1 MAGAG
6 SQHQPSD
13 GNMLTPDAIANLLSA
28 PADPP
33 SQDQARAHR
42 TALLGD
48 VLFTAQKL
56 RDAGSEEIDSLAE
69 KLGDGS
75 RDASWRLPLG
85 DSGLL
90 DFFLSIIV
98 SSSSSSHGLRPALRR
113 HMLRLIGNSCADTDE
128 NRQRVVASNALPVII
143 GFLADDDASLPFAV
157 PVLYNV
163 LVDYEPAQAQ
173 ASASSLTARLVDL
186 LTSTRLAEA
195 PHLVGIIAKILALLA
210 THETEATLAPPQTP
224 AVLLTLALTPTTDAE
239 DFVSLAAVALAYLTH
254 APVQAALVAA
264 GAVPVLLAAF
274 YHLQTQ
280 LDAVDVGGGDDDD
293 DADAAAQLRALPQSF
308 VQVLADVSYADE
320 FAARHPLGDP
330 VLDTL
335 QSWLSLPNPHL
346 RAAACLCLGNVAR
359 SDEASFALVRDHAV
373 HLPLVGLL
381 RDATDSLLLHSA
393 LSFLKNLAIPSQNK
407 PVLGDAGL
415 LDPDVLPRVWS
426 LDANPQVQFAAVSL
440 TRLLLVN
447 TPANVR
453 RLCAP
458 LDADPLSPAHGTT
471 QLHRLLDIFS
481 RTDAEHT
488 RTEAARAAAVVCR
501 VLHTAPIPPV
511 LPDWDSSADGYVFRP
526 DKPLSPTA
534 VAEAEGDGS
543 ARRREKFYRQHAG
556 LNRVLAFLVTQTRF
570 PVLRSEAWFVFALM
584 CRAKDGAAV
593 VIRALEVPGSFEAL
607 TRAITGRP
615 APAHDD
621 DDAVA
626 NAVERAAPAAAAAA
640 AEDTAG
646 QQAVVVGGGGG
657 GGGSASSVVEGLGLE
672 PQQADPSQ
680 AAGMKKVD
688 RENGLVMVSEL
699 VKNHADE
706 LPASRRAAF
715 EEMLKEGGEM
725 LVGEKGKGKV

>member
-1 MAGAG
+1 MAEAG
-6 SQHQPSD
+6 FQQQPSD
-13 GNMLTPDAIANLLSA
+13 NNMLTPDAIANLLSSA
-28 PADPP
+28 PARADPG
-33 SQDQARAHR
+33 SQDEGRAHK

-48 VLFTAQKL
+48 VLSTAQRL
-56 RDAGSEEIDSLAE
+56 WDTGSEEIDAVAE

-85 DSGLL
+85 DSGVL

-98 SSSSSSHGLRPALRR
+98 SSSEGLRPALKR

-128 NRQRVVASNALPVII
+128 NRERVVASGALPVII
-143 GFLADDDASLPFAV
+143 SFLGDDAALPFAV

-173 ASASSLTARLVDL
+173 ASASSLTTHLVDL
-186 LTSTRLAEA
+186 LTSTRLADA
-195 PHLVGIIAKILALLA
+195 PHLVGIVAKILALLA

-239 DFVSLAAVALAYLTH
+239 DFVSLTAVALAYLTH
-254 APVQAALVAA
+254 APIQAALVAA
-264 GAVPVLLAAF
+264 GAVPILLAAF

-280 LDAVDVGGGDDDD
+280 LEAVEVEDD
-293 DADAAAQLRALPQSF
+293 DAAAQLRALPQSF
-308 VQVLADVSYADE
+308 VQVLADVSYADD
-320 FAARHPLGDP
+320 FAAQHPLGSP
-330 VLDTL
+330 VLATL

-346 RAAACLCLGNVAR
+346 RTAACLCLGNVAR
-359 SDEASFALVRDHAV
+359 SDEASFALVRDHDV
-373 HLPLVGLL
+373 HLPVVGLL

-415 LDPDVLPRVWS
+415 FEPDVLPRVWS
-426 LDANPQVQFAAVSL
+426 LDVNPQVQFAAVSL

-458 LDADPLSPAHGTT
+458 LDPDPLSPAHGTT

-501 VLHTAPIPPV
+501 VLHTAPITPT
-511 LPDWDSSADGYVFRP
+511 LFDSDASANAYVFRP
-526 DKPLSPTA
+526 EKPLSPTA
-534 VAEAEGDGS
+534 VAEAAEGDGS
-543 ARRREKFYRQHAG
+543 ARRREKFYRQHPS
-556 LNRVLAFLVTQTRF
+556 LNHALAFLVTQTRF

-584 CRAKDGAAV
+584 CRAKDGADV
-593 VIRALEVPGSFEAL
+593 VIRALSVAGAFEAL
-607 TRAITGRP
+607 TQAVTGRTLSEDDAQQGDSAGAKAIEE
-615 APAHDD
+615 APASA
-621 DDAVA
+621 DA
-626 NAVERAAPAAAAAA
+626 
-640 AEDTAG
+640 AG
-646 QQAVVVGGGGG
+646 QAVVVSGGGD
-657 GGGSASSVVEGLGLE
+657 ASSMVEGLGLE

-699 VKNHADE
+699 VKNHAHE
-706 LPASRRAAF
+706 LPASRRTAF
-715 EEMLKEGGEM
+715 EELLKEGGEL
-725 LVGEKGKGKV
+725 LVDEKGKGKMGSK

>member
-1 MAGAG
+1 MAEAA
-6 SQHQPSD
+6 SQQQPSD
-13 GNMLTPDAIANLLSA
+13 GKTLTPDAIAQLFSSA
-28 PADPP
+28 SAWADPGAEG
-33 SQDQARAHR
+33 QGCARR

-48 VLFTAQKL
+48 VLFTAQQL
-56 RDAGSEEIDSLAE
+56 WNAGSEEIDVVAE

-75 RDASWRLPLG
+75 RAASWRLPLG
-85 DSGLL
+85 NSGVL
-90 DFFLSIIV
+90 DFFLSII
-98 SSSSSSHGLRPALRR
+98 SSYGLRPALKR

-128 NRQRVVASNALPVII
+128 NRERVIASNALSSII
-143 GFLADDDASLPFAV
+143 GFLDDDTALPFAV
-157 PVLYNV
+157 PVLYNI

-173 ASASSLTARLVDL
+173 ASASSLTKHLVDL
-186 LTSTRLAEA
+186 LTSTRLADA
-195 PHLVGIIAKILALLA
+195 PHLVGIVAKILALLA
-210 THETEATLAPPQTP
+210 THETEANLAPPQTP
-224 AVLLTLALTPTTDAE
+224 AILLTLALTPTTDAE
-239 DFVSLAAVALAYLTH
+239 DFVSLTAVALAYLTH
-254 APVQAALVAA
+254 APIQSALVATDS
-264 GAVPVLLAAF
+264 VPVLLATF

-280 LDAVDVGGGDDDD
+280 LEALQVEDD
-293 DADAAAQLRALPQSF
+293 DAAAQLKALPQSF
-308 VQVLADVSYADE
+308 VQILADVSYAED
-320 FAARHPLGDP
+320 FTVHHPLGSP

-346 RAAACLCLGNVAR
+346 RSAACLCLGNVAR

-373 HLPLVGLL
+373 HAPLVGLL

-415 LDPDVLPRVWS
+415 FDPDVLPRIWA
-426 LDANPQVQFAAVSL
+426 LDVNPQVQFSAVSL

-447 TPANVR
+447 TPSNVR

-458 LDADPLSPAHGTT
+458 LSPDPLSPSHETT

-488 RTEAARAAAVVCR
+488 KTEAARAAAVVCR

-511 LPDWDSSADGYVFRP
+511 QPDWDPSDDGYVFRP
-526 DKPLSPTA
+526 EKPLSPTA

-543 ARRREKFYRQHAG
+543 ARRREKFYRQHAS

-584 CRAKDGAAV
+584 CRAKDGADV
-593 VIRALEVPGSFEAL
+593 VIRTLQVAGAFEAL
-607 TRAITGRP
+607 TEAITGRTFSGEEAQGGKAIE
-615 APAHDD
+615 APA
-621 DDAVA
+621 DA
-626 NAVERAAPAAAAAA
+626 
-640 AEDTAG
+640 G
-646 QQAVVVGGGGG
+646 QAVVSGGGN
-657 GGGSASSVVEGLGLE
+657 AAMVEGLGLE

-699 VKNHADE
+699 VKKHADE
-706 LPASRRAAF
+706 LPVGRRAAF

-725 LVGEKGKGKV
+725 LVDEKGKGKA

>member
-1 MAGAG
+1 
-6 SQHQPSD
+6 
-13 GNMLTPDAIANLLSA
+13 MLTPDAIANLLSSA
-28 PADPP
+28 PARADPE
-33 SQDQARAHR
+33 SQDEGRAHK

-48 VLFTAQKL
+48 VLSTAQRL
-56 RDAGSEEIDSLAE
+56 WDTGSEEIDAVAE

-85 DSGLL
+85 DSGVL

-98 SSSSSSHGLRPALRR
+98 SSSEGLRPALKR

-128 NRQRVVASNALPVII
+128 NRERVVASSALPVII
-143 GFLADDDASLPFAV
+143 SFLGDDAAFPFAV

-173 ASASSLTARLVDL
+173 ASASSLTTHLVDL
-186 LTSTRLAEA
+186 LTSTRLADA
-195 PHLVGIIAKILALLA
+195 PHLVGIVAKILALLA

-239 DFVSLAAVALAYLTH
+239 DFVSLTAVALAYLTH
-254 APVQAALVAA
+254 APIQAALVAA

-280 LDAVDVGGGDDDD
+280 LEAVEVEDD
-293 DADAAAQLRALPQSF
+293 DAAAQLRALPQSF
-308 VQVLADVSYADE
+308 VQVLADVSYADD
-320 FAARHPLGDP
+320 FAAQHPLGSP
-330 VLDTL
+330 VVATL

-346 RAAACLCLGNVAR
+346 RTAACLCLGNVAR
-359 SDEASFALVRDHAV
+359 SDEASFALVRDHDV
-373 HLPLVGLL
+373 HLPVVGLL
-381 RDATDSLLLHSA
+381 RDATESLLLHSA

-407 PVLGDAGL
+407 SVLGDAGL
-415 LDPDVLPRVWS
+415 FETDVLPRVLS
-426 LDANPQVQFAAVSL
+426 LDVNPQVQFAAVSL

-458 LDADPLSPAHGTT
+458 LDPDPLSPAHGTT

-501 VLHTAPIPPV
+501 VLHTAPITPT
-511 LPDWDSSADGYVFRP
+511 LFDSDASANAYVFRP
-526 DKPLSPTA
+526 EKPLSPTA
-534 VAEAEGDGS
+534 VAEAAEGDGS
-543 ARRREKFYRQHAG
+543 ARRREKFYRQHPS
-556 LNRVLAFLVTQTRF
+556 LNHALAFLVTQTRF

-584 CRAKDGAAV
+584 CRAKDGADV
-593 VIRALEVPGSFEAL
+593 VIRALSVAGAFEAL
-607 TRAITGRP
+607 TQAVTGRTLSEDDAQQGDSAGAKAIEE
-615 APAHDD
+615 APASA
-621 DDAVA
+621 DA
-626 NAVERAAPAAAAAA
+626 
-640 AEDTAG
+640 AG
-646 QQAVVVGGGGG
+646 QAAVVSGGGD
-657 GGGSASSVVEGLGLE
+657 ASSMVEGLGLE

-680 AAGMKKVD
+680 AAGMKKMD

-699 VKNHADE
+699 VKNHAHE
-706 LPASRRAAF
+706 LPASRRTAF
-715 EEMLKEGGEM
+715 EELLKEGGEL
-725 LVGEKGKGKV
+725 LVDEKGKGKMGSK

>member
-1 MAGAG
+1 MAEAG
-6 SQHQPSD
+6 SQQQPSSD
-13 GNMLTPDAIANLLSA
+13 GNMLTPDAIANLLSSA
-28 PADPP
+28 SSARPDPA
-33 SQDQARAHR
+33 SGDQGRAHK
-42 TALLGD
+42 TALLDD
-48 VLFTAQKL
+48 VLFTAQRL
-56 RDAGSEEIDSLAE
+56 WDASSEEIDAVAE

-75 RDASWRLPLG
+75 RDSSWRLPLG
-85 DSGLL
+85 DSGIL

-98 SSSSSSHGLRPALRR
+98 SSSHDLRPALQR

-128 NRQRVVASNALPVII
+128 NRERVVASNALPAII
-143 GFLADDDASLPFAV
+143 RFLGDDAALPFAV

-173 ASASSLTARLVDL
+173 ASASSLTTHLVDL
-186 LTSTRLAEA
+186 LTSTRLADA

-210 THETEATLAPPQTP
+210 THETETTLAPPQTP

-239 DFVSLAAVALAYLTH
+239 DFVSLTAVAVTYLTH
-254 APVQAALVAA
+254 APIQAALVGT
-264 GAVPVLLAAF
+264 GAVPILLAAF
-274 YHLQTQ
+274 YHLQTE
-280 LDAVDVGGGDDDD
+280 LDAVEVDDE
-293 DADAAAQLRALPQSF
+293 DAAAQLRALPRSF
-308 VQVLADVSYADE
+308 VQVLADVSYADD

-330 VLDTL
+330 VLATL
-335 QSWLSLPNPHL
+335 QSWLSLPNLHL

-415 LDPDVLPRVWS
+415 FDPDVLPRVWS

-458 LDADPLSPAHGTT
+458 LSPDPLSPVHGTT

-488 RTEAARAAAVVCR
+488 RTEAARAAAAVCR
-501 VLHTAPIPPV
+501 VLHTAPIPP
-511 LPDWDSSADGYVFRP
+511 
-526 DKPLSPTA
+526 KPLSPTA
-534 VAEAEGDGS
+534 VAEAEGNGS
-543 ARRREKFYRQHAG
+543 ARRREKFYRQHAT

-570 PVLRSEAWFVFALM
+570 PVLRSEAWFVLALM
-584 CRAKDGAAV
+584 CRANDGADV
-593 VIRALEVPGSFEAL
+593 VIRVLGVAGAFEAL
-607 TRAITGRP
+607 THAITGR
-615 APAHDD
+615 APSSEDGAQEG
-621 DDAVA
+621 DAKA
-626 NAVERAAPAAAAAA
+626 IQGAPAAADAA
-640 AEDTAG
+640 G
-646 QQAVVVGGGGG
+646 QAVVSGGGN
-657 GGGSASSVVEGLGLE
+657 ASLVEGLGLE

-688 RENGLVMVSEL
+688 RENGLVMVAEL

-706 LPASRRAAF
+706 LPASRRTAF
-715 EEMLKEGGEM
+715 EEMLKEGGEI
-725 LVGEKGKGKV
+725 LVDEKGKGKR

>member
-1 MAGAG
+1 MAEPA
-6 SQHQPSD
+6 SQQRQPSG
-13 GNMLTPDAIANLLSA
+13 GNMLTPDAIANLLSSA
-28 PADPP
+28 PASARADPP
-33 SQDQARAHR
+33 SQEQDR
-42 TALLGD
+42 THKTTLLGD
-48 VLFTAQKL
+48 VLYRAQKL
-56 RDAGSEEIDSLAE
+56 WDAGSEDIDAVAE

-85 DSGLL
+85 DSGVL

-98 SSSSSSHGLRPALRR
+98 SSSHNLRPALQR
-113 HMLRLIGNSCADTDE
+113 HMLRLVGNSCADTDE
-128 NRQRVVASNALPVII
+128 NRERVVASKALPVII
-143 GFLADDDASLPFAV
+143 SFLADDDAALPFAV

-173 ASASSLTARLVDL
+173 ASASSLTTHLVNL
-186 LTSTRLAEA
+186 LTSTRLADA

-210 THETEATLAPPQTP
+210 THETEAALAPPQTP
-224 AVLLTLALTPTTDAE
+224 VVLLTLALTPTTDAE
-239 DFVSLAAVALAYLTH
+239 DFVALTTVALAYLTQG
-254 APVQAALVAA
+254 PVQAALVTA

-280 LDAVDVGGGDDDD
+280 LDAVEVDDD
-293 DADAAAQLRALPQSF
+293 DAAAQLRALPQSF
-308 VQVLADVSYADE
+308 VQVLADISYADA

-359 SDEASFALVRDHAV
+359 SDEASFALVRDRAV
-373 HLPLVGLL
+373 HLPVVGLL

-415 LDPDVLPRVWS
+415 LDPDLLPRVWS
-426 LDANPQVQFAAVSL
+426 LDVNPQVQFAAISL

-458 LDADPLSPAHGTT
+458 LSPDPLSPAHGTT
-471 QLHRLLDIFS
+471 HLHRLLDIFS

-488 RTEAARAAAVVCR
+488 RTEAARAAAAVCR
-501 VLHTAPIPPV
+501 VLHTATIPP
-511 LPDWDSSADGYVFRP
+511 
-526 DKPLSPTA
+526 KPLSPAA
-534 VAEAEGDGS
+534 VAEAAAEEGHDGS
-543 ARRREKFYRQHAG
+543 SSSSSSRSAPHRRREKFYRQHAD
-556 LNRVLAFLVTQTRF
+556 LNRALAFLVTQTRF

-584 CRAKDGAAV
+584 CRSRDGADV
-593 VIRALEVPGSFEAL
+593 VIRALEVAGAFEAL
-607 TRAITGRP
+607 TQAITGRP
-615 APAHDD
+615 APSGEDDGDDDD
-621 DDAVA
+621 DDAQA
-626 NAVERAAPAAAAAA
+626 GAGAKAIEGAPA
-640 AEDTAG
+640 T
-646 QQAVVVGGGGG
+646 AVVS

-706 LPASRRAAF
+706 LPTSRRAAF

-725 LVGEKGKGKV
+725 LVDEKGKGKV

>member
-1 MAGAG
+1 MAEAG
-6 SQHQPSD
+6 PQQQQQPSD
-13 GNMLTPDAIANLLSA
+13 GVMLTPDAVAALLSSA
-28 PADPP
+28 SAHPPDPG
-33 SQDQARAHR
+33 SEDRGRAHK

-48 VLFTAQKL
+48 VLSTAQRL
-56 RDAGSEEIDSLAE
+56 WDAGSDGIDAVAE

-85 DSGLL
+85 DSGILT
-90 DFFLSIIV
+90 FFLSIII
-98 SSSSSSHGLRPALRR
+98 SSPHGLRPALQR
-113 HMLRLIGNSCADTDE
+113 HVLRLIGNSCADTDE
-128 NRQRVVASNALPVII
+128 NRERVVVSAALPAII
-143 GFLADDDASLPFAV
+143 GFLGDDAALPFAV

-173 ASASSLTARLVDL
+173 ASASSLTAHLVHL
-186 LTSTRLAEA
+186 LTGARLADA
-195 PHLVGIIAKILALLA
+195 PHLVAIVAKILALLA

-224 AVLLTLALTPTTDAE
+224 AVLLTLALAPATDAE
-239 DFVSLAAVALAYLTH
+239 DFVSLTAVALAYLAH
-254 APVQAALVAA
+254 APFQAALVAA
-264 GAVPVLLAAF
+264 GAFPVLLAAF
-274 YHLQTQ
+274 HHLQTR
-280 LDAVDVGGGDDDD
+280 LDAAEVDDD
-293 DADAAAQLRALPQSF
+293 DAAAQLRALPQSF
-308 VQVLADVSYADE
+308 VQVLADVSYADD
-320 FAARHPLGDP
+320 FAARYPLGSP
-330 VLDTL
+330 VLATL
-335 QSWLSLPNPHL
+335 QSWLSLPDPRL

-373 HLPLVGLL
+373 HLPLVRLL
-381 RDATDSLLLHSA
+381 RDDHPAAAPDSPLLLHSA

-415 LDPDVLPRVWS
+415 LDHDVLPRLWS
-426 LDANPQVQFAAVSL
+426 LDLNPQLQFSAVSL

-458 LDADPLSPAHGTT
+458 LNPDPLSPAHDTT
-471 QLHRLLDIFS
+471 HLHRLLDIFS

-511 LPDWDSSADGYVFRP
+511 LPDWDPADDGYVFRP
-526 DKPLSPTA
+526 EKPLSPTA
-534 VAEAEGDGS
+534 LAEADGSGS
-543 ARRREKFYRQHAG
+543 ARRREKFYRQHAS

-584 CRAKDGAAV
+584 CRAKDGADV
-593 VIRALEVPGSFEAL
+593 VIRALQVAGAFDAL
-607 TRAITGRP
+607 TQAITGRTFP
-615 APAHDD
+615 GGDEQQQQQQQQQGAAQAIEEAPA
-621 DDAVA
+621 DA
-626 NAVERAAPAAAAAA
+626 
-640 AEDTAG
+640 AG
-646 QQAVVVGGGGG
+646 QAVVVSGGGN
-657 GGGSASSVVEGLGLE
+657 APMVEGLGLE

-706 LPASRRAAF
+706 LPPSRRAAF

-725 LVGEKGKGKV
+725 LVDEKSKGKMRS

>member
-1 MAGAG
+1 MAEST
-6 SQHQPSD
+6 SQQRQPSG
-13 GNMLTPDAIANLLSA
+13 GNMLTPDAIASLLSSA
-28 PADPP
+28 PASARADPP
-33 SQDQARAHR
+33 SQEQQQDR
-42 TALLGD
+42 THKTTLLVD
-48 VLFTAQKL
+48 VLYTAQKL
-56 RDAGSEEIDSLAE
+56 WDAGSEDIDAVAE

-85 DSGLL
+85 DSGVL
-90 DFFLSIIV
+90 DFFLSVIV
-98 SSSSSSHGLRPALRR
+98 SSSHNLRPALQR
-113 HMLRLIGNSCADTDE
+113 HMLRLVGNSCADTDE
-128 NRQRVVASNALPVII
+128 NRERVVASKALPVII
-143 GFLADDDASLPFAV
+143 SFLADDAALPFAV

-173 ASASSLTARLVDL
+173 ASASSLTTHLVDL
-186 LTSTRLAEA
+186 LTSTRLADA

-239 DFVSLAAVALAYLTH
+239 DFVALAAVALAYLTH
-254 APVQAALVAA
+254 EPVQAALVAA

-280 LDAVDVGGGDDDD
+280 LDAIEVDDD
-293 DADAAAQLRALPQSF
+293 DAAAQLRALPQSF
-308 VQVLADVSYADE
+308 VQVLADISYADA

-359 SDEASFALVRDHAV
+359 SDEASFALVRDRNV

-426 LDANPQVQFAAVSL
+426 LDANPQVQFAAISL
-440 TRLLLVN
+440 TRLLLIN

-458 LDADPLSPAHGTT
+458 LSPDPLSPAHGTT
-471 QLHRLLDIFS
+471 HLHRLLDIFS

-488 RTEAARAAAVVCR
+488 RTEAARAAAAVCR
-501 VLHTAPIPPV
+501 VLHTATIPP
-511 LPDWDSSADGYVFRP
+511 
-526 DKPLSPTA
+526 KPLSPA
-534 VAEAEGDGS
+534 AFAEAAAEGDDCSGGS
-543 ARRREKFYRQHAG
+543 GAPHRRREKFYRQHAG
-556 LNRVLAFLVTQTRF
+556 LSRALAFLVTQTRF

-584 CRAKDGAAV
+584 CRSRDGAEV
-593 VIRALEVPGSFEAL
+593 VIRALEVAGAFEAL
-607 TRAITGRP
+607 TQAITGRAAP
-615 APAHDD
+615 SGEGGDGDDAQAGVDAKAIEGAPA
-621 DDAVA
+621 
-626 NAVERAAPAAAAAA
+626 RADAAA
-640 AEDTAG
+640 
-646 QQAVVVGGGGG
+646 QAVVS

-699 VKNHADE
+699 VKSHADE

-715 EEMLKEGGEM
+715 EDMLKEGGEM

>member
-1 MAGAG
+1 MAEST
-6 SQHQPSD
+6 SQQRQPSG
-13 GNMLTPDAIANLLSA
+13 GNMLTRDAIANLLSSA
-28 PADPP
+28 PAPARADPP
-33 SQDQARAHR
+33 SQEQDR
-42 TALLGD
+42 THKTTLLGD
-48 VLFTAQKL
+48 VLYTAQKL
-56 RDAGSEEIDSLAE
+56 WDAGSEDIDAVAE
-69 KLGDGS
+69 KLGDAS

-85 DSGLL
+85 DSGVL
-90 DFFLSIIV
+90 DFFLSVIV
-98 SSSSSSHGLRPALRR
+98 SSSHNFRPALQR
-113 HMLRLIGNSCADTDE
+113 HMLRLVGNSCADTDE
-128 NRQRVVASNALPVII
+128 NRERVVASKALPVII
-143 GFLADDDASLPFAV
+143 SFLADDAALSFVV

-173 ASASSLTARLVDL
+173 ASASSLTTHLVDL
-186 LTSTRLAEA
+186 LTSTRLADA

-239 DFVSLAAVALAYLTH
+239 DFVALAAVALAYLTH
-254 APVQAALVAA
+254 EPIQAALVTA

-280 LDAVDVGGGDDDD
+280 LDAVEVDDD
-293 DADAAAQLRALPQSF
+293 DAAAQLRALPQSF
-308 VQVLADVSYADE
+308 VQVLADISYADA

-359 SDEASFALVRDHAV
+359 SDEASFALVRDRAV

-426 LDANPQVQFAAVSL
+426 LDVNPQVQFVAISL

-458 LDADPLSPAHGTT
+458 LSPDPLSPAHGTT
-471 QLHRLLDIFS
+471 HLHSLLDIFS

-488 RTEAARAAAVVCR
+488 RTEAARAAAAVCR
-501 VLHTAPIPPV
+501 VLHTATIPPV
-511 LPDWDSSADGYVFRP
+511 LPDWNVSADGYVFRP
-526 DKPLSPTA
+526 EKPLSPAA
-534 VAEAEGDGS
+534 VAEAAAEGDEGS
-543 ARRREKFYRQHAG
+543 SSSAPHRRREKFYRQHAG
-556 LNRVLAFLVTQTRF
+556 LNRALAFLVTQTRF

-584 CRAKDGAAV
+584 CRSRDGADV
-593 VIRALEVPGSFEAL
+593 VIRALEVAGAFEAL
-607 TRAITGRP
+607 TQAITGRAAP
-615 APAHDD
+615 SGEGDNDDAQAGPDAKAVEGAPAT
-621 DDAVA
+621 AG
-626 NAVERAAPAAAAAA
+626 AAA
-640 AEDTAG
+640 
-646 QQAVVVGGGGG
+646 QAVVS

-672 PQQADPSQ
+672 PQQANPSQ

-706 LPASRRAAF
+706 LPTSRRAAF